1 MDPRQ
6 NQSGLHS
13 DRLGW
18 DNYNES
24 LGLADQIRSYKNR
37 FGCYPASVHADNIYR
52 NRTNIK
58 FCKKHGIRLPG
69 PSLGRPP
76 KDAPKRAKIRKQTR
90 QNEIDRIPIEGKFGQ
105 AKRRFSLSM
114 IMSKLAETSETA
126 IAVIFLVMNLE
137 KWLKVMLIIFLFA
150 FGGYAHPKTR
160 KRWVFIRQS
169 GADGWLSHSL
179 VSLRLNEI

>member
-24 LGLADQIRSYKNR
+24 LDLADQIRSCKNR

-76 KDAPKRAKIRKQTR
+76 KDTPKRAKIRKQTR

-105 AKRRFSLSM
+105 AKRRFSPSM

-137 KWLKVMLIIFLFA
+137 KWLKVMLIIFFVCFWGLRT
-150 FGGYAHPKTR
+150 PK
-160 KRWVFIRQS
+160 
-169 GADGWLSHSL
+169 
-179 VSLRLNEI
+179 NEKTMGFH